1 MTENR
6 LFAGWLRSLT
16 GLVAVAGVL
25 ALSACGGG
33 SGAPNNVFKSTLTV
47 LPSTV
52 TVYAGVP
59 TLLTISGGTGPFK
72 AFSSNPA
79 VLPVAENVSG
89 RQILLLANNLATD
102 ADVADTITVQD
113 LGPLSP
119 VAPQATVAVTV
130 RAAPLVNTLTI
141 TPNLACA
148 AAGTSTAVCSGQTAV
163 ASVKLTGL
171 QGGALAG
178 HAVRFDVL
186 GSGYLIVSNNPAQ
199 PLVTSLTVT
208 SDSTGTAS
216 VILKANVNAPTQVAQ
231 LSVTDVTSG
240 QVLIGTFTIVQD
252 TNGSEILTIVPTD
265 ATIKGAFKG
274 VCSTGF
280 VTDYYIFGGTPP
292 YRVTSTFPNSIILTN
307 SVVNTNGG
315 FFRATTNGSCVD
327 PLTFSIV
334 DATGRQTTALL
345 HNVEGTEDVPVVTP
359 AALAVAPAS
368 FTDTACT
375 GKTFTFVIF
384 GGTPPYNVSA
394 TRGIATPQT
403 VSTNGGSTSI
413 TGLLTGSGPTTLV
426 VLDSSSPAKNTTST
440 ITCS

>member
-1 MTENR
+1 M
-6 LFAGWLRSLT
+6 G
-16 GLVAVAGVL
+16 GLPGFYFF
-25 ALSACGGG
+25 G
-33 SGAPNNVFKSTLTV
+33 SGTYF
-47 LPSTV
+47 
-52 TVYAGVP
+52 
-59 TLLTISGGTGPFK
+59 
-72 AFSSNPA
+72 
-79 VLPVAENVSG
+79 
-89 RQILLLANNLATD
+89 RMW
-102 ADVADTITVQD
+102 
-113 LGPLSP
+113 
-119 VAPQATVAVTV
+119 
-130 RAAPLVNTLTI
+130 
-141 TPNLACA
+141 
-148 AAGTSTAVCSGQTAV
+148 
-163 ASVKLTGL
+163 
-171 QGGALAG
+171 
-178 HAVRFDVL
+178 
-186 GSGYLIVSNNPAQ
+186 
-199 PLVTSLTVT
+199 TSLTVT